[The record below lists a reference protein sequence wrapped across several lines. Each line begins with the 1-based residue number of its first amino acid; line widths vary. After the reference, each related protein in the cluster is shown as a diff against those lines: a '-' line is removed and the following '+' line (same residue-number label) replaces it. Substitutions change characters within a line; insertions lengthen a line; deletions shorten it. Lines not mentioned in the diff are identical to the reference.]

1 MRAPGFCIAGIAAAL
16 LMVDYGAA
24 GNSGRLIV
32 TGLQSPPSEQAVVRD
47 RKADRLPL
55 ATTMQIQPARP
66 AVRDA
71 PQSEPLAKP
80 QPARPQ
86 PALLKGCE
94 PALSPLTG
102 VALTGLHARCVADA
116 GNPTRLAALT

>member
-32 TGLQSPPSEQAVVRD
+32 TGLQSSPSEQAVVRD
-47 RKADRLPL
+47 RKGDRLPL
-55 ATTMQIQPARP
+55 ATTMQIERARP
-66 AVRDA
+66 AAPDA
-71 PQSEPLAKP
+71 PLAKP

-116 GNPTRLAALT
+116 GKPTRLAALS